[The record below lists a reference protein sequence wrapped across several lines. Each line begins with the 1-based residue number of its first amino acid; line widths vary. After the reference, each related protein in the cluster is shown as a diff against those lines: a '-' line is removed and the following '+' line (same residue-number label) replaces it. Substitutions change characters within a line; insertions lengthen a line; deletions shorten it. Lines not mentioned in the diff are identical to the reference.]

1 MTAAAVAT
9 PGFWEVAGNVS
20 HLLGACIAAIA
31 VLVLFGRRARFGP
44 AGDALMASLAAT
56 AIWCVIAA
64 SHGDGSVLAGFA
76 EAARNFAYLFAI
88 YRLFASD
95 GRHASVTPVR
105 PVLLALGFVELLQVA
120 LLVAA
125 GQLVLTVGMSNLLF
139 HFNVMFRLLVVV
151 GGLVLVHN
159 LYVGAAQHARLALR
173 WPALA
178 LTVMWGLDLNLYTIA
193 YLSGHWPSEIGAVR
207 GGLVTL
213 FAALLALGAGR
224 GRDELRF
231 RPSRAVTFQTF
242 SLLVIGSYLVL
253 MVTAAKWL
261 AFIGGDF
268 AGLLESSLLVGGA
281 VLAAMLVPS
290 RRLRGWLRVTLTKHF
305 FQHRYD
311 YRAEWLRFTRTI
323 GRGGEGARPL
333 HDRVVQAVADIAD
346 CPGGLL
352 LSADDSGELSL
363 AAHWQWPT
371 ADVPACALDAAG
383 VTFLETHGFIIDI
396 EDVRQGVDEKGEAA
410 IVPAWLLDD
419 PRAWAM
425 VPLLH
430 YDRLVGAVVLARP
443 LHARKL
449 DWEDFDLLRVVGQQ
463 LASYLAEQGV
473 QEALAESSRFDDFHR
488 RIAFVMHDIK
498 NLASQ
503 FSLLARNAERHAD
516 NPEFRA
522 DMLVTLRNSADK
534 LNALIARL
542 SRYGGNSV
550 EQLGEVRADK
560 IAALVAK
567 QFAGRHPVML
577 AQSQECTI
585 SANAESLEQVL
596 LHLVQN
602 AVDAS
607 APETPV
613 FINVTGDGMHGR
625 IEVIDS
631 GTGMS
636 PEFVRTRL
644 FKPFV
649 SSKPGGFGIGAY
661 EARELVQAMR
671 GRLDVE
677 SREGLGSRFVVRLP
691 LFAASGLIDTLDTQ
705 SQKVA

>member
-1 MTAAAVAT
+1 
-9 PGFWEVAGNVS
+9 
-20 HLLGACIAAIA
+20 
-31 VLVLFGRRARFGP
+31 
-44 AGDALMASLAAT
+44 
-56 AIWCVIAA
+56 
-64 SHGDGSVLAGFA
+64 
-76 EAARNFAYLFAI
+76 
-88 YRLFASD
+88 
-95 GRHASVTPVR
+95 
-105 PVLLALGFVELLQVA
+105 
-120 LLVAA
+120 
-125 GQLVLTVGMSNLLF
+125 
-139 HFNVMFRLLVVV
+139 
-151 GGLVLVHN
+151 
-159 LYVGAAQHARLALR
+159 
-173 WPALA
+173 
-178 LTVMWGLDLNLYTIA
+178 
-193 YLSGHWPSEIGAVR
+193 
-207 GGLVTL
+207 
-213 FAALLALGAGR
+213 
-224 GRDELRF
+224 
-231 RPSRAVTFQTF
+231 
-242 SLLVIGSYLVL
+242 
-253 MVTAAKWL
+253 
-261 AFIGGDF
+261 
-268 AGLLESSLLVGGA
+268 
-281 VLAAMLVPS
+281 
-290 RRLRGWLRVTLTKHF
+290 
-305 FQHRYD
+305 
-311 YRAEWLRFTRTI
+311 
-323 GRGGEGARPL
+323 
-333 HDRVVQAVADIAD
+333 
-346 CPGGLL
+346 
-352 LSADDSGELSL
+352 
-363 AAHWQWPT
+363 
-371 ADVPACALDAAG
+371 
-383 VTFLETHGFIIDI
+383 
-396 EDVRQGVDEKGEAA
+396 
-410 IVPAWLLDD
+410 
-419 PRAWAM
+419 
-425 VPLLH
+425 
-430 YDRLVGAVVLARP
+430 
-443 LHARKL
+443 
-449 DWEDFDLLRVVGQQ
+449 
-463 LASYLAEQGV
+463 V

-542 SRYGGNSV
+542 SRYGGSSV
-550 EQLGEVRADK
+550 EQLSEVRADK

-577 AQSQECTI
+577 AQIEECTI

-613 FINVTGDGMHGR
+613 FVNVTGDGMHGR

-691 LFAASGLIDTLDTQ
+691 LSAASGLIDTLDTQ